1 MRRTDQPQSA
11 LGKAIRELRLKRG
24 ATLKEIAPK
33 AGITFGTLALIE
45 RGEGNPT
52 WATVRGIAA
61 ALGVPIARLAEL
73 VEEQSK
79 AEHSGPTERAR
90 D

>member
-1 MRRTDQPQSA
+1 MRRTDQPQPG
-11 LGKAIRELRLKRG
+11 LGKAIRQLREKRD
-24 ATLKEIAPK
+24 ATLKEVAPK

-61 ALGVPIARLAEL
+61 ALGVSVAEL
-73 VEEQSK
+73 AKVAERLEE
-79 AEHSGPTERAR
+79 
-90 D
+90 